1 MIDLDFS
8 FFIQWVNFLILLV
21 FLNHFLF
28 KPILEM
34 VERRNKRL
42 GSLNTD
48 AARFNEK
55 SENAIEQYKKLHGE
69 MKKESSSILQSAR
82 QESIA
87 EQESILQKARG
98 EFAERVERARGEIAG
113 EVEEAN
119 KNLEK
124 EAGKISVEIADKLL
138 GRSAK

>member
-8 FFIQWVNFLILLV
+8 FFIQWINFLILLV

-28 KPILEM
+28 KPVLEV

-42 GSLNTD
+42 SSLNAD
-48 AARFNEK
+48 VSRFSEK
-55 SENAIEQYKKLHGE
+55 SESAIQQYEKLHGE

-87 EQESILQKARG
+87 EQENILQKARG
-98 EFAERVERARGEIAG
+98 EFTEKVESARKEIAG
-113 EVEEAN
+113 EVQEAN
-119 KNLEK
+119 KNLGK
-124 EAGKISVEIADKLL
+124 EAGKISMEIAAKLL